1 MSTVYQIYIFTVAG
15 VKTAILENAG
25 NISRSPRMNA
35 TPTLSFSLPA
45 NDAKAIYL
53 TSAYVVKVWN
63 TVKEQFEGV
72 YDIDD
77 ATERWDSGGS
87 FIDVN
92 CSGLLAR
99 LEKTDNATYDT
110 TATPKTPTQII
121 TALVALQE
129 FTPALTV
136 GTIEP
141 TTTFAMAVENT
152 NLLTSVLKCT
162 EYLGGHIDVS
172 DAGAL
177 NWWNDPSGNPT
188 REIRYRKN
196 LRGMTRKVDYSK
208 IRNKIYAYGAGET
221 EAQITLMDAGEAQE
235 YIQDATSQT
244 AYGTRIK
251 RITDKRITHPATLLR
266 WAQRYLAAY
275 KDPVYSYTVDA
286 VNLAAHPSFNFD
298 LEELEI
304 GQIVRIYN
312 DDLTDPLTGGIIDVD
327 VKVVALTTNLS
338 DPKDIQIEL
347 ANATPDL
354 ADLLGNTQEY
364 QALSQNVA
372 VQIGAGQVVVQGTF
386 MVSDWASSGVT
397 TIDGSNITTNTITA
411 DAIKTSTLNAKT
423 ITLGTTGGD
432 SIIKSGNYSV
442 GSAGWQIKAN
452 GDAEFNAVTVR
463 GAIYATSGEFAGTI
477 KASTLASATV
487 LTVVGTIESD
497 NFDSGSLL
505 GWQLQGDGDAFFDDV
520 KSDNVYV
527 EDAVRF
533 SGSSGNPARLEIN
546 ADGSHLYFIDSA
558 GGSHTLV

>member
-1 MSTVYQIYIFTVAG
+1 
-15 VKTAILENAG
+15 
-25 NISRSPRMNA
+25 
-35 TPTLSFSLPA
+35 
-45 NDAKAIYL
+45 
-53 TSAYVVKVWN
+53 
-63 TVKEQFEGV
+63 
-72 YDIDD
+72 
-77 ATERWDSGGS
+77 
-87 FIDVN
+87 VN

-99 LEKTDNATYDT
+99 LEKTDNVTYDT

-121 TALVALQE
+121 TALLALQE

-141 TTTFAMAVENT
+141 TTTFALAVENT
-152 NLLTSVLKCT
+152 NLLTAVLKCT
-162 EYLGGHIDVS
+162 EYLGGYIDVS
-172 DAGAL
+172 DTGAL

-196 LRGMTRKVDYSK
+196 LKGMTRKREFYN

-221 EAQITLMDAGEAQE
+221 EAQITLIDAGEAQE

-244 AYGTRIK
+244 AYGVRIK

-304 GQIVRIYN
+304 GQIVRVKNIDIN
-312 DDLTDPLTGGIIDVD
+312 LDVD
-327 VKVVALTTNLS
+327 VKIVALTTNLS
-338 DPKDIQIEL
+338 SPEDIQVEL

-354 ADLLGNTQEY
+354 ADLLGNAAAY

-372 VQIGAGQVVVQGTF
+372 VTIGAGQVVVQGSF
-386 MVSDWASSGVT
+386 VVLDWATSGQT
-397 TIDGSNITTNTITA
+397 TIDGGNITANTLTA

-432 SIIKSGNYSV
+432 SIIKSGNYSA

-452 GDAEFNAVTVR
+452 GDAEFNNVTVR
-463 GAIYATSGEFAGTI
+463 GNIGTCSIGTGVTVTVTGTLQSNTFDAGPPIVGWKLNSGTLTCATHKGVTGSFSDYMEAASYYFSQTPLANARLQVNAAGT
-477 KASTLASATV
+477 
-487 LTVVGTIESD
+487 E
-497 NFDSGSLL
+497 
-505 GWQLQGDGDAFFDDV
+505 
-520 KSDNVYV
+520 
-527 EDAVRF
+527 
-533 SGSSGNPARLEIN
+533 
-546 ADGSHLYFIDSA
+546 LYFIDDS
-558 GGSHTLV
+558 GNSHTLAS